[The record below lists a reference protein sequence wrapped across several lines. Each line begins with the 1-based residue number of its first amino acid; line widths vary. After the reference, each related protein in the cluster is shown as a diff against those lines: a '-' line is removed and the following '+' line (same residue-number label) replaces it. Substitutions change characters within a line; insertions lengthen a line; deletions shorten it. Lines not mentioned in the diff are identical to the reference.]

1 MKAVQGKDG
10 AQMFQLTELKD
21 EFMARTSEAFGSV
34 DLRQKLSASL
44 SPFQRRERR
53 VTTAPVFLSRKSK
66 LVRFFFS
73 FFWPELC
80 L

>member
-1 MKAVQGKDG
+1 MKHTRVSVFSISRPGREGSHSGHTMKAVQGKDG

-44 SPFQRRERR
+44 SPFQSRE
-53 VTTAPVFLSRKSK
+53 S
-66 LVRFFFS
+66 
-73 FFWPELC
+73 
-80 L
+80 